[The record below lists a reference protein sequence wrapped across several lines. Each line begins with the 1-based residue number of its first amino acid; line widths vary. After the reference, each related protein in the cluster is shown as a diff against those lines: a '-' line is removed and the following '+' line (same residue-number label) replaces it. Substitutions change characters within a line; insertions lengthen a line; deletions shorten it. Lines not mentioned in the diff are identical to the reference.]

1 MESGLSRV
9 PDTWFSS
16 RMVRFRDRRDAGERL
31 AEALTPELSGASD
44 AIVLGIP
51 RGGVVVGDVL
61 AEKLGLPLDVVA
73 VEKVGAPWN
82 PELAVG
88 AVGEG
93 DTIWLDENLV
103 SSLDPGK
110 LEEAIERER
119 RELEAKLASIRAV
132 RSRESLEGRTVVVV
146 DDGIATGS
154 TVRAAL
160 LALRGVRPA
169 ACILAVPVG
178 PPETI
183 ADLAGVADAIVCPM
197 QPAAFYAVGQW
208 YDTFGQVSTPEVLA
222 ILERYERGP

>member
-1 MESGLSRV
+1 M
-9 PDTWFSS
+9 
-16 RMVRFRDRRDAGERL
+16 MRFRDRRDAGEKL
-31 AEALTPELSGASD
+31 AEAVAPKLQEVSD
-44 AIVLGIP
+44 VLILGIP

-61 AEKLGLPLDVVA
+61 AERLGLPLDVVA

-82 PELAVG
+82 PELAIG

-93 DTIWLDENLV
+93 DALWLDESL
-103 SSLDPGK
+103 SSMLGPGW

-119 RELEAKLASIRAV
+119 CELEAKLENIRAV
-132 RSRESLEGRTVVVV
+132 RSRQPIEGRTVVVV

-160 LALRGVRPA
+160 LALRGARPA

-183 ADLAGVADAIVCPM
+183 VDLAGVADSLVCPV

-208 YDTFGQVSTPEVLA
+208 YATFGQVSTPEVLA
-222 ILERYERGP
+222 ILERYEGDGS

>member
-1 MESGLSRV
+1 ML
-9 PDTWFSS
+9 
-16 RMVRFRDRRDAGERL
+16 RFRDRHEAGERL
-31 AEALTPELSGASD
+31 AEELAAVLPGMPD

-51 RGGVVVGDVL
+51 RGGVVVGDVV
-61 AEKLGLPLDVVA
+61 AARLGLPLDVVA

-93 DTIWLDENLV
+93 DALWLDEGLV
-103 SSLDPGK
+103 ASLDPNT
-110 LEEAIERER
+110 LEAAIERER
-119 RELEAKLASIRAV
+119 RELESKLASFRAV
-132 RSRESLEGRTVVVV
+132 RSRQPLERRTVVVV

-160 LALRGVRPA
+160 LALRGTRPA
-169 ACILAVPVG
+169 ASVLAVPVG

-183 ADLAGVADAIVCPM
+183 SALTSVADTIVCPL

-208 YDTFGQVSTPEVLA
+208 YDRFGQVSTPEVLA
-222 ILERYERGP
+222 ILERHEDAGAAGAD

>member
-1 MESGLSRV
+1 MSQV
-9 PDTWFSS
+9 PSTCFSFH
-16 RMVRFRDRRDAGERL
+16 MVRFRDRRDAGEKL
-31 AEALTPELSGASD
+31 AEVVTPELQDASD
-44 AIVLGIP
+44 VLILGIP

-61 AEKLGLPLDVVA
+61 ADRLGLPLDVVA

-82 PELAVG
+82 PELAIG

-93 DTIWLDENLV
+93 DALWLDESL
-103 SSLDPGK
+103 SSVLGPDR
-110 LEEAIERER
+110 LQEAIERER
-119 RELEAKLASIRAV
+119 SELEAKLENIRAV
-132 RSRESLEGRTVVVV
+132 RSRQPIEGRTVVVV

-160 LALRGVRPA
+160 LALRGARPA

-183 ADLAGVADAIVCPM
+183 VDLAGVADSLVCPV

-208 YDTFGQVSTPEVLA
+208 YATFGQVSTAEVLA
-222 ILERYERGP
+222 ILERYEGKGS

>member
-1 MESGLSRV
+1 M
-9 PDTWFSS
+9 
-16 RMVRFRDRRDAGERL
+16 DAGEKL
-31 AEALTPELSGASD
+31 AEALTPAIQDASD
-44 AIVLGIP
+44 VLILGIP

-61 AEKLGLPLDVVA
+61 ADRLGWPLDVIA

-82 PELAVG
+82 PELAIG

-93 DTIWLDENLV
+93 DAIWLDESLV
-103 SSLDPGK
+103 SMLTPGR

-119 RELEAKLASIRAV
+119 RELESKLESIRAV
-132 RSRESLEGRTVVVV
+132 RSRQPLDGRTLVVV

-183 ADLAGVADAIVCPM
+183 VDLAGVADTLVCPM
-197 QPAAFYAVGQW
+197 QPAVFHSVGQW
-208 YDTFGQVSTPEVLA
+208 YDTFGQVSTREVLT
-222 ILERYERGP
+222 ILERHQGGRS